1 MTDAGGAGNDAAT
14 LLFAAI
20 HAHNLPGVQALIA
33 AEPALL
39 GARSPSGLSPALFAA
54 YYHRPDILRALI
66 GAGAPLDVFEAAA
79 TGEVAALRG
88 WLDRDPALVQAHS
101 PDGYAP
107 LGLAALFGRTQ
118 AARLLL
124 DAGAAVDAPSRG
136 AAPVRPLHSAVSG
149 LHRDLAALLLE
160 AGADV
165 NDAQTGGLTPLMLAA
180 LRGDTE
186 LAELL
191 LAHGAQAGATDE
203 EGRTAADLA
212 AEDGHA
218 ALVAR
223 LREAAGEGAGG

>member
-1 MTDAGGAGNDAAT
+1 MTDAGGAGDDAAT

-107 LGLAALFGRTQ
+107 LGLAALFGRTE

-124 DAGAAVDAPSRG
+124 DAGADVDAPSRG

-160 AGADV
+160 AGADSS
-165 NDAQTGGLTPLMLAA
+165 APQPGGLTPLMLAA
-180 LRGDTE
+180 LRGATE

-223 LREAAGEGAGG
+223 LREAAGEEAAG